1 MALIYVHIPFCKKK
15 CFYCDF
21 YSIPNLKLIDDYI
34 DALVKEI
41 EEKRNFFNY
50 KKLKYSTIY
59 FGGGTPSLLSEQQL
73 GKILNAI
80 FSNYEFS
87 SNIEQSIE
95 LNPDDITIDY
105 LQSLKKL
112 GFNRLSIGVQ
122 SLNDKTLKY
131 LNRRHDSENAQKV
144 IEEASSLGFDNI
156 SADYIFGLENQ
167 TIEQVEFEMEKLLKL
182 PIQHLSAY
190 NLELDNN
197 SVFHKLLISDKVKEL
212 DENISFL
219 QYKKIIEIARK
230 HKFYQYEISNF
241 AQKSFESKHNSSYWK
256 LIPYLGLGAS
266 AHSYYQKKR
275 SWNFADIHKY
285 FQQIQEGRYYE
296 EIENLSEKESFNEYI
311 MLSLRTKKGI
321 DKKKLVT
328 YNELYVDEFY
338 NRLKSIKS
346 NYYIE
351 NTSFIKI
358 TEEAF
363 FVSDDIIFRL
373 FI

>member
-1 MALIYVHIPFCKKK
+1 MHIKIIIYIFFIYFFSKSRIFLVFLQQMALIYVHIPFCKKK

-190 NLELDNN
+190 NIK
-197 SVFHKLLISDKVKEL
+197 KLLKL
-212 DENISFL
+212 HGNINFINMKFQIL
-219 QYKKIIEIARK
+219 HKNHLNQNIIHHIG
-230 HKFYQYEISNF
+230 N
-241 AQKSFESKHNSSYWK
+241 
-256 LIPYLGLGAS
+256 
-266 AHSYYQKKR
+266 
-275 SWNFADIHKY
+275 
-285 FQQIQEGRYYE
+285 
-296 EIENLSEKESFNEYI
+296 
-311 MLSLRTKKGI
+311 
-321 DKKKLVT
+321 
-328 YNELYVDEFY
+328 
-338 NRLKSIKS
+338 
-346 NYYIE
+346 
-351 NTSFIKI
+351 
-358 TEEAF
+358 
-363 FVSDDIIFRL
+363 
-373 FI
+373 

>member
-1 MALIYVHIPFCKKK
+1 MIETLIEQARKIQAFIIDISLKNDNGHPISYEERRLLNEALKSYYV
-15 CFYCDF
+15 
-21 YSIPNLKLIDDYI
+21 
-34 DALVKEI
+34 
-41 EEKRNFFNY
+41 
-50 KKLKYSTIY
+50 
-59 FGGGTPSLLSEQQL
+59 L
-73 GKILNAI
+73 GKFTYLTDYDRTVVLKTFNLGHDVI
-80 FSNYEFS
+80 F
-87 SNIEQSIE
+87 
-95 LNPDDITIDY
+95 
-105 LQSLKKL
+105 
-112 GFNRLSIGVQ
+112 
-122 SLNDKTLKY
+122 
-131 LNRRHDSENAQKV
+131 
-144 IEEASSLGFDNI
+144 
-156 SADYIFGLENQ
+156 
-167 TIEQVEFEMEKLLKL
+167 EKLLHFGNYYYSYSTL
-182 PIQHLSAY
+182 
-190 NLELDNN
+190 
-197 SVFHKLLISDKVKEL
+197 
-212 DENISFL
+212 
-219 QYKKIIEIARK
+219 K
-230 HKFYQYEISNF
+230 HKDIFEKQTNLQRTNVETASMITRIYAYEL
-241 AQKSFESKHNSSYWK
+241 K
-256 LIPYLGLGAS
+256 LDGLGAS